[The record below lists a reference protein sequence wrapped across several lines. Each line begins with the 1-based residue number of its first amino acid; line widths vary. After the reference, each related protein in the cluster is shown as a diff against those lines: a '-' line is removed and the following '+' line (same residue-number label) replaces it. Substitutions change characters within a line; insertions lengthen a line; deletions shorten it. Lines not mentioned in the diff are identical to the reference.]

1 MIKDI
6 KYSGFTAAPSD
17 YESPDGD
24 LAAVIGLVPDVGH
37 LKPIVPPKEL
47 FSLAGGM
54 SVRFIHETTSIRN
67 YIVFDPSDNSLSYT
81 ADGDTITSL
90 RDFDDATIHAINAVG
105 NTLVVL
111 ASDGMHYFLW
121 KPAVTGTPAA
131 YKYLG
136 SHIPECPISFGL
148 QCDIVRSMEGD
159 DDVDFAINFYDIPVD
174 DIKKEFSE
182 QNKTYITDIV
192 LAKVNKF
199 IAEEVTG
206 KGRFVYPFFVRY
218 AYRLYDGSLTMHSSP
233 VLMVAST
240 DLAPQVFITELRQE
254 DDKYIWANA
263 RVVGALHQLDYACL
277 AATQHLSRIRE
288 WSDIVK
294 SVDVFVSAPIY
305 TYDQNG
311 VCKRF
316 LFTSENDGYAI
327 CLHRNQDVRLDDE
340 GETFYAPKLYQKNE
354 FGSMYGYTYPKT
366 KDGVL
371 KPSYP
376 EWRVE
381 LPMRSRDAVYED
393 IKSCSTF
400 YYLSSINLDALAT
413 ERTIIPIKDDYL
425 QSLVTRE
432 VMTDDYDSH
441 DTLIPKYAYGYNS
454 RLNVAG
460 ITKTLFD
467 GFNSWMLFSHT
478 NGYAYKFPRIGIDL
492 GSETVTVKVFI
503 RQDGKE
509 IVVENETALYG
520 RSTPWLYFYYP
531 NINAYKAQISQTQGF
546 TFEIPLEPHT
556 MLNGAVF
563 FGGWDGASELA
574 TEYGTVT
581 DAHVNLLNKIYT
593 SEVNNPFFFPL
604 LGITT
609 VGVGEII
616 GIRSAAKALSQ
627 GQFGQFPLYAFT
639 TDGVWALE
647 VSSTGSYSARQPIT
661 QDVCINDDSI
671 TQLDSSVLFATSRGI
686 MLLSG
691 STSVCITDSIDY
703 VREFSL
709 ASLPCADEI
718 AALAG
723 FSASDFSYVPF
734 RTFVAG
740 CRIIYAYTKQRII
753 IYNPLYP
760 YSYVYSLETK
770 AWGMMKSYIK
780 EGVPS
785 YPEALAT
792 LADGTLVDFCDEE
805 VPVHEEGE
813 VPHYGIKAVLVTR
826 PIALDAPDTL
836 KTVNTVIQRG
846 DFRKGSVKSALYA
859 SRDLRSWELVWTSND
874 HYLRG
879 FRGTPYKYFRIML
892 ACEMEPDES
901 IYGATVQYEPRLT
914 NNPR

>member
-67 YIVFDPSDNSLSYT
+67 YIVFDQSDNSLSYT

-148 QCDIVRSMEGD
+148 QCDIVRSKEGD
-159 DDVDFAINFYDIPVD
+159 EDNDFSINFEDIPEG
-174 DIKKEFSE
+174 DIWKEFTDA
-182 QNKTYITDIV
+182 NKTIVTNTV
-192 LAKVNKF
+192 LARVNKF

-218 AYRLYDGSLTMHSSP
+218 AYRLYDGSLTMHSAP

-240 DLAPQVFITELRQE
+240 ELAPQVFITVLRKSG
-254 DDKYIWANA
+254 DDFIWANA
-263 RVVGALHQLDYACL
+263 RVVAALHQLDYSCL
-277 AATQHLSRIRE
+277 ASTQHLSRLRE

-305 TYDQNG
+305 TYDQSG

-316 LFTSENDGYAI
+316 LPGSENDGYAI
-327 CLHRNQDVRLDDE
+327 CLHRNQDVRFDDE
-340 GETFYAPKLYQKNE
+340 DAPFYAPRYYQKNG
-354 FGSMYGYTYPKT
+354 FGIMYGYTYPKMV
-366 KDGVL
+366 DGVL
-371 KPSYP
+371 TPSCP
-376 EWRVE
+376 EYRVE

-400 YYLSSINLDALAT
+400 YYLSSINLDTLAT

-467 GFNSWMLFSHT
+467 GFNSWMLFPHT
-478 NGYAYKFPRIGIDL
+478 NGYAYKYHDDFHIGASI
-492 GSETVTVKVFI
+492 VTVKVFI

-509 IVVENETALYG
+509 IVVENEGALYG
-520 RSTPWLYFYYP
+520 HSTPWLYFYYP
-531 NINAYKAQISQTQGF
+531 NINAYKAQISQQQGN
-546 TFEIPLEPHT
+546 TVEIPLEPHT

-563 FGGWDGASELA
+563 FGGWGGASELA

-647 VSSTGSYSARQPIT
+647 VSSTGGYSARQPIT

-703 VREFSL
+703 ERVFSL

-734 RTFVAG
+734 RTFVAS

-760 YSYVYSLETK
+760 YAYVYSLETK

-805 VPVHEEGE
+805 VPEHEEGGE
-813 VPHYGIKAVLVTR
+813 PHYGIKAVLVTR

-859 SRDLRSWELVWTSND
+859 SRDLRSWELVWTSTD